1 MLKILLKTWGEEKKC
16 YINYKIG
23 KFLWQLS
30 EDSTLG
36 AEKSIEQQRWK
47 NWRDDK
53 DDRINWADVPTFQ
66 WYGEI

>member
-47 NWRDDK
+47 N
-53 DDRINWADVPTFQ
+53 
-66 WYGEI
+66 